1 MMNEGDRKK
10 VFWLLKKYS
19 SYTAWKALGD
29 AYAEFAKA
37 YEYAIHHSEETDED
51 ASEWDRDHFKRILNG
66 QIAFEKGLPLLR
78 EGQRSVFR
86 RASTGY
92 LRRAA
97 GAINFINRIMDPEEF
112 VFDWMVNKDEVVAA
126 TNKLL
131 LRGRGLGAANEPGNE
146 LYEDERVAALG
157 QQTVFDPF
165 YGPFNIPRP
174 LSGVPAPTDITVNT
188 GKELSH
194 TGVWEPEWEIS
205 PGLLKSLTGTPAKL
219 EKGCMNYLLA
229 GTIAPKYKD
238 GELEP
243 EINVAWRLIWA
254 DHRYEDGII
263 PEEEAEY
270 LAEATPA
277 PHQERLRGLPNE
289 LVPQTGWW
297 WSPAFIGTD
306 ALRHFNQGE
315 HFPPTETTNYGGVF
329 WYYDADR
336 QPKE

>member
-1 MMNEGDRKK
+1 MMNEVDRKK

-19 SYTAWKALGD
+19 SYTAWQALGD
-29 AYAEFAKA
+29 AYAEFVAA
-37 YEYAIHHSEETDED
+37 WEYAMSHAKDVDVDSQNIGWT
-51 ASEWDRDHFKRILNG
+51 KKILDG
-66 QIAFEKGLPLLR
+66 QIAFEKGLPRLR

-86 RASTGY
+86 RTSTGY
-92 LRRAA
+92 LRQAA
-97 GAINFINRIMDPEEF
+97 GAISFINRIMDPEEF
-112 VFDWMVNKDEVVAA
+112 VLDWMVNKDEVVAA

-146 LYEDERVAALG
+146 LYEDERVASLG

-165 YGPFNIPRP
+165 FGPFNIPHQ
-174 LSGVPAPTDITVNT
+174 LSDVPAPTDITVNT

-194 TGVWEPEWEIS
+194 TGVWEPEWTVS
-205 PGLLKSLTGTPAKL
+205 PGLIKSLTGTPAKL

-238 GELEP
+238 GELDP
-243 EINVAWRLIWA
+243 EINVTWRLIWA

-263 PEEEAEY
+263 PEEETEY
-270 LAEATPA
+270 LAEAAST
-277 PHQERLRGLPNE
+277 PHQERLRALPNE
-289 LVPQTGWW
+289 IVPKTGWW
-297 WSPAFIGTD
+297 WSPAFTGAD
-306 ALRHFNQGE
+306 ALRHFNQGD